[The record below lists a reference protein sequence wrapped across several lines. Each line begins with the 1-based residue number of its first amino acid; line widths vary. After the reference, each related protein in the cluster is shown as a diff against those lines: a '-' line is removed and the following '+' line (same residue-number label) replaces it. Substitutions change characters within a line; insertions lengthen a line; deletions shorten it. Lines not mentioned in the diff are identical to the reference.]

1 MYGLNGMAPPPQ
13 QAIGD
18 FFQKFDQ
25 DKNGLIDFNEFRNFV
40 LQFNG
45 VNQ

>member
-1 MYGLNGMAPPPQ
+1 MPAPPQ
-13 QAIGD
+13 QAIAD

-40 LQFNG
+40 LAFNG
-45 VNQ
+45 LS